1 MTSIHLCRKTRTQA
15 RRELLDQIKAQVCYT
30 ELVYGRVKKKLAVN
44 LTKAEVGSLVIAVL
58 GDGAT
63 DVEKLG
69 KNYYV
74 TNSTRRAQLVIN
86 SFNYRLITANRV
98 TE

>member
-1 MTSIHLCRKTRTQA
+1 MRTPA
-15 RRELLDQIKAQVCYT
+15 SRELLDQIKAQACYT
-30 ELVYGRVKKKLAVN
+30 ELVYRRVNKKLAVN
-44 LTKAEVGSLVIAVL
+44 LTKAEVEALVIAVL
-58 GDGAT
+58 DDGTT

-74 TNSTRRAQLVIN
+74 TNRTRQVQLVIN
-86 SFNYRLITANRV
+86 SFNYRLITANHV